1 MAKKSD
7 NVIFQ
12 IYNSFFSNRK
22 DKIQDL
28 DNKVNDLIL
37 KNIPSFHNNG
47 QDRAISDLLINFL
60 NQNTNPQY
68 SYTENRNK
76 QNKELSKI
84 LGNMDPS
91 FVDAN
96 NRKDLYN
103 TYRFLVKNIPQL
115 NAALSIIVENIM
127 SPDELFKEMIKIVPM
142 NDIYDSEASIIFSN
156 IRIESNDINNIINLL
171 NIEEKLFSWL
181 SNCLLTGNTYIEII
195 DSREATSSFL
205 AENSLI
211 KCENDNTIKTFAE
224 RDRKYLE
231 EKYKILNL
239 TESSNIMM
247 EVDCSSSSDSKQ
259 VKILENEFVR
269 NVIEGDIFILED
281 FGRQDQSIINSVNKA
296 KATQTSNKK
305 FKDFRDHIYSTDL
318 QKEEDE
324 RKRRAGR
331 PSKEELDKNRINREQ
346 EDRKTRLEDIIL
358 KQHESENVVRL
369 TNSGFLL
376 GYLIIKEKPMS
387 AGVQNRLFGSIGN
400 SIDLTTERNK
410 NTSNKITDLLIDKI
424 VQKYKTEFREN
435 GIEREHL
442 DNPDVNKL
450 IASIITE
457 KKTAN
462 IRFVPPANVIEFINY
477 PEYGVKEYGVSILD
491 SCLFMAKY
499 YLALLI
505 SYTIFNITRAPEKRV
520 FKIEI
525 GNDPN
530 VRQAIE
536 ETMTQVK
543 QKELM
548 FQNFDRLDAMP
559 KELTAFNDI
568 FLPSVNGQS
577 AVSVEGIPGQSGN
590 IDISYLDEIRKMV
603 IYATKVPPS
612 LLGDTE
618 NSYHTS
624 ASQEN
629 YKFARTIV
637 RYQQQ
642 FQNQLTDAIS
652 KIYYLISGSGLKFN
666 KITFNPPAFTKV
678 EQVATMIGQ
687 ADIICN
693 FVSDSFGMDPE
704 TQQPNFP
711 KKIIAKEYAKFLDW
725 EKLEDLYNNYKLN
738 QANEN
743 LFKKLKPQDPNQDN
757 ADAADGNP
765 EEA

>member
-12 IYNSFFSNRK
+12 VYNSFFSNRK

-60 NQNTNPQY
+60 NQKQNPQY
-68 SYTENRNK
+68 SYTDNKNK
-76 QNKELSKI
+76 QPKELAKL
-84 LGNMDPS
+84 LGNMDPG
-91 FVDAN
+91 FTDAN

-142 NDIYDSEASIIFSN
+142 NDTFEVDSSIIFSN
-156 IRIESNDINNIINLL
+156 TKIESNDINNIVNILG
-171 NIEEKLFSWL
+171 IEEKLFSWL
-181 SNCLLTGNTYIEII
+181 SNCLLTGNTYVEII

-205 AENSLI
+205 SEDSII
-211 KCENDNTIKTFAE
+211 KCENSNTLKSYAANQ
-224 RDRKYLE
+224 RKLLE
-231 EKYKILNL
+231 DKYKILNL
-239 TESSNIMM
+239 TETANIIM
-247 EVDCSSSSDSKQ
+247 EMEYDKNDSKQ
-259 VKILENEFVR
+259 VKITENEFVR
-269 NVIEGDIFILED
+269 NIIEEDVFIIED
-281 FGRQDQSIINSVNKA
+281 FGRQDQSIINSVNKN
-296 KATQTSNKK
+296 KAMQASNKK
-305 FKDFRDHIYSTDL
+305 FKDFRDHIYFTDL

-324 RKRRAGR
+324 RKRRVGR
-331 PSKEELDKNRINREQ
+331 PSKVDLDKNRLDREQ

-358 KQHESENVVRL
+358 KQHESENVIRL

-376 GYLIIKEKPMS
+376 GYLIVKEKPMS
-387 AGVQNRLFGSIGN
+387 AGVQNKIFGSIGN

-435 GIEREHL
+435 GVEREHL

-462 IRFVPPANVIEFINY
+462 IRFVPPSNVIEFINY

-666 KITFNPPAFTKV
+666 KMTFNPPAFTKV

-711 KKIIAKEYAKFLDW
+711 KKYIAKEFAKFLDW
-725 EKLEDLYNNYKLN
+725 DKLEEIFNKYKNDKARDDLY
-738 QANEN
+738 
-743 LFKKLKPQDPNQDN
+743 KKLKPQDPAADN
-757 ADAADGNP
+757 SNAADGNP